1 MLANFGKINNST
13 STNVFNLPK
22 RVIPRYKSKIAGI
35 RQLKFIN
42 KTVEGVTVQISELN
56 PETGFTENGQSTYVH
71 FHWDGTVYPE
81 IEAFSHILR
90 AYGFVVVNEK
100 RPSTIE
106 EMRQFLYGNNKD

>member
-1 MLANFGKINNST
+1 MLANFGKINNNT

-22 RVIPRYKSKIAGI
+22 RVIPSYKAKIPGT

-42 KTVEGVTVQISELN
+42 KTIEGVTVQISELN
-56 PETGFTENGQSTYVH
+56 PKTGFMENGITTFVH

-81 IEAFSHILR
+81 TESFSHILR
-90 AYGFVVVNEK
+90 AYGFDVVSEK

-106 EMRQFLYGNNKD
+106 EMRQFIYGNT